1 MKSSQHDERQHKP
14 IRNPLVTA
22 ATAATC
28 DDDLLCIA
36 FVAIARLTEVRA

>member
-22 ATAATC
+22 ATC

-36 FVAIARLTEVRA
+36 FVAIAWLTEVRA